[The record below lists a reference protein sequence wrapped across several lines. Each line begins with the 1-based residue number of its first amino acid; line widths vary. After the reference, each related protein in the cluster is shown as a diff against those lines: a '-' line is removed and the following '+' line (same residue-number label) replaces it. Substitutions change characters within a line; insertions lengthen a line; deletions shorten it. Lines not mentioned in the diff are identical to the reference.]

1 MKGSQ
6 AMTKDEAIDIIRD
19 AGFGFFSSIDG
30 DQPRV
35 RPMMP
40 YLTEDNELLLALL
53 SRSRT
58 IEQIKKNSKVE
69 ICFVDRK
76 MSYCR
81 VTGKAAISSN
91 AEKKVLVFSV
101 IPMLRQYFAG
111 PQDANFVLAEIK
123 IEHVEAMT
131 PHQKAPELITF

>member
-1 MKGSQ
+1 
-6 AMTKDEAIDIIRD
+6 MTKDEAIDIIRD
-19 AGFGFFSSIDG
+19 AGFGFLASAEG
-30 DQPRV
+30 DQPHV

-58 IEQIKKNSKVE
+58 IEHIKKNPKVE

-81 VTGKAAISSN
+81 VAGKAAISSD
-91 AEKKVLVFSV
+91 AEKKALVFSV

-111 PQDANFVLAEIK
+111 PEDANFVLAEIK

-131 PHQKAPELITF
+131 PHQKAPESVPF